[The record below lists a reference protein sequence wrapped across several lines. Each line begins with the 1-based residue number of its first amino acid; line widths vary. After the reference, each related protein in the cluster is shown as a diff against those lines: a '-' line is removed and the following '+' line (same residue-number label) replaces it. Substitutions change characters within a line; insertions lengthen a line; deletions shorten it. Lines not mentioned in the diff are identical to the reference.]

1 MMMRMKLAKIIVAA
15 VAVATV
21 IPACSPKKEV
31 DPETFK
37 QSYNQVVMNLAR
49 RNYNRALE
57 LADSCLNLISKDT
70 SQYYIGL
77 QNAVGMACMELRD
90 SIRSKNAFEASL
102 KMVEKR
108 MRLTDTINYRDVFMK
123 ANTMAYLGKKAE
135 ALQYIEQYTFPEYE
149 LRRFFGR
156 QPADF
161 IKSFNHG
168 PRTPDPRTSPQLK
181 EKASNSVSVRQQE
194 IQVSPNM
201 KKANKTPKTPAEKTK
216 MSEKEQVSKKI
227 VPQQP
232 ATKK

>member
-161 IKSFNHG
+161 IKSFGFFFGDLVKFFDFRIGTVRPACLSQNAG
-168 PRTPDPRTSPQLK
+168 PPYQSPTERKSFELSERTPTGDSGIPEHEEGQYNPQ
-181 EKASNSVSVRQQE
+181 N
-194 IQVSPNM
+194 
-201 KKANKTPKTPAEKTK
+201 TG
-216 MSEKEQVSKKI
+216 
-227 VPQQP
+227 
-232 ATKK
+232 